1 MKNEKSKEELKAES
15 EAITMMI
22 NMMHEALSDN
32 IPLKILYNFRKIDN
46 FIHSILEDV
55 DSLDKSESLMML
67 ELSNI
72 IEQYYN
78 ILSDFSKKYNLG
90 EVK

>member
-1 MKNEKSKEELKAES
+1 MKSKEEIKAES
-15 EAITMMI
+15 DALSMMI
-22 NMMHEALSDN
+22 NMMYESLGDKTP
-32 IPLKILYNFRKIDN
+32 IKILYNFRKIDN
-46 FIHSILEDV
+46 FIHNILEDIKNI
-55 DSLDKSESLMML
+55 DDESPMML

-72 IEQYYN
+72 VQQYYN

>member
-1 MKNEKSKEELKAES
+1 MKSKEEIKAES
-15 EAITMMI
+15 DALSMMI
-22 NMMHEALSDN
+22 NMMYESLGDKTP
-32 IPLKILYNFRKIDN
+32 IKILYNFRKIDN
-46 FIHSILEDV
+46 FIHNILEDV
-55 DSLDKSESLMML
+55 KNLDDESPMML

-78 ILSDFSKKYNLG
+78 ILSDFAKKYNLG